1 MEKIRINK
9 YLSTLGVASRRE
21 IDRLIDEK
29 KIKVNGI
36 VAQAGIKVNVDDDI
50 YIENKKIE
58 HCKEKKVYFL
68 LNKPVGVISSAKD
81 DRGRKTVVDLI
92 KCKEKIFPVGRLD
105 YNTSGLLI
113 LTNDGELFNKIIHPK
128 SEVYKTYYVKTLG
141 EIKDKD
147 ISLLK
152 DGVLL
157 EDGITLPAFVELL
170 KREKGK
176 TELLI
181 SIREGRNRQVR
192 RMINAVNSTVIELRR
207 DKLGNL
213 NLKNLKIGEYRE
225 LTEKEIKY
233 LYSL

>member
-1 MEKIRINK
+1 MEKVRINK
-9 YLSTLGVASRRE
+9 YLSSLGIASRRE
-21 IDRLIDEK
+21 IDRLINEG
-29 KIKVNGI
+29 KIVVNGAVVQAGVKVN
-36 VAQAGIKVNVDDDI
+36 ADDEI
-50 YIENKKIE
+50 FVENRKIE
-58 HCKEKKVYFL
+58 HSKEKKVYFL

-81 DRGRKTVVDLI
+81 DRGRKTVIDLI

-113 LTNDGELFNKIIHPK
+113 LTNDGELFNKVIHPK

-147 ISLLK
+147 ILLLR
-152 DGVLL
+152 DGILL
-157 EDGITLPAFVELL
+157 EDGITLPAFVEVI

-192 RMINAVNSTVIELRR
+192 RMIDAVNSTVIELRR
-207 DKLGNL
+207 DKLGEL
-213 NLKNLKIGEYRE
+213 NLKNLRMGEYRK

>member
-1 MEKIRINK
+1 MEKVRINK
-9 YLSTLGVASRRE
+9 YLSSLGIASRRE
-21 IDRLIDEK
+21 IDRLINEG
-29 KIKVNGI
+29 KIVVNGAVVQAGVKVN
-36 VAQAGIKVNVDDDI
+36 ADDEI
-50 YIENKKIE
+50 FVENRKIE
-58 HCKEKKVYFL
+58 HSKEKKVYFL

-81 DRGRKTVVDLI
+81 DRGRKTVIDLI

-113 LTNDGELFNKIIHPK
+113 LTNDGELFNKVIHPK

-147 ISLLK
+147 ISLLR
-152 DGVLL
+152 DGILL
-157 EDGITLPAFVELL
+157 EDGITLPAFVEVI

-192 RMINAVNSTVIELRR
+192 RMIDAVNSTVIELRR
-207 DKLGNL
+207 DKLGEL
-213 NLKNLKIGEYRE
+213 NLKNLRMGEYRK

>member
-1 MEKIRINK
+1 MEKVRINK
-9 YLSTLGVASRRE
+9 YLSSLGIASRRE
-21 IDRLIDEK
+21 IDRLINEG
-29 KIKVNGI
+29 KIVVNGAVVQAGVKVN
-36 VAQAGIKVNVDDDI
+36 ADDEI
-50 YIENKKIE
+50 FVENRKIE
-58 HCKEKKVYFL
+58 HSKEKKVYFL

-81 DRGRKTVVDLI
+81 DRGRKTVIDLI

-113 LTNDGELFNKIIHPK
+113 LTNDGELFNKVIHPK

-147 ISLLK
+147 ISLLR
-152 DGVLL
+152 DGILL
-157 EDGITLPAFVELL
+157 EDGITLPAFVEVI

-192 RMINAVNSTVIELRR
+192 RMIDAVNSTVIELRR
-207 DKLGNL
+207 DKLGEL
-213 NLKNLKIGEYRE
+213 NLKNLRIGEYRK

>member
-1 MEKIRINK
+1 MEKVRINK
-9 YLSTLGVASRRE
+9 YLSSLGIASRRE
-21 IDRLIDEK
+21 IDRLINEG
-29 KIKVNGI
+29 KIVVNGAVVQAGVKVN
-36 VAQAGIKVNVDDDI
+36 ADDEI
-50 YIENKKIE
+50 FVENRKIE
-58 HCKEKKVYFL
+58 HSKEKKVYFL

-81 DRGRKTVVDLI
+81 DRGRKTVIDLI
-92 KCKEKIFPVGRLD
+92 NCKEKIFPVGRLD

-113 LTNDGELFNKIIHPK
+113 LTNDGELFNKVIHPK

-147 ISLLK
+147 ISLLR
-152 DGVLL
+152 DGILL
-157 EDGITLPAFVELL
+157 EDGITLPAFVEVI

-192 RMINAVNSTVIELRR
+192 RMIDAVNSTVIELRR
-207 DKLGNL
+207 DKLGEL
-213 NLKNLKIGEYRE
+213 NLKNLRMGEYRK